1 MPLSAG
7 DIVARVAPAANPV
20 YREAFEDKHGLLTE
34 FGITTPLR
42 LSHFIAQAFVETGG
56 FARLVESGRYSQKA
70 LANQWDQGNWHRA
83 FANRAECLSYAE
95 KCKVDGGEALFN
107 LVYGANKQLGNTQKG
122 DGWKFRGR
130 GIIQTTGRANY
141 TALGKTFK
149 VAFADDP
156 DLVATPEHALKAA
169 LGHWRD
175 KHLNTAADAND
186 ISVVTRGINGGL
198 GALPERKAAFAR
210 IFAVASKGEAIE
222 HSIEWRVQEKLNA
235 AGFPCGKP
243 DGVVGS
249 GTRGAILDY
258 RARHGLTMTNTI
270 TPDLLKSLG
279 PG

>member
-1 MPLSAG
+1 MPLVAS
-7 DIVARVAPAANPV
+7 DIVSVVAPKAHPV
-20 YREAFEDKHGLLTE
+20 YREAFQDKRGLLAE

-56 FARLVESGRYSQKA
+56 FAKLVESGRYSQKA
-70 LANQWDQGNWHRA
+70 LARQWDMGNWHKA

-107 LVYGANKQLGNTQKG
+107 LVYARKELGNTQKG

-141 TALGKTFK
+141 TVLGKTFK
-149 VAFADDP
+149 IGFADEP
-156 DLVATPEHALKAA
+156 DLVATPDHALKAA

-175 KHLNTAADAND
+175 RHLNTAADAND

-198 GALPERKAAFAR
+198 GALDERKAAFAR
-210 IFAVASKGEAIE
+210 VFAVASRGQAIE
-222 HSIEWRVQEKLNA
+222 HSVEWRVQEKLNA

-249 GTRGAILDY
+249 GTRGAIIAY
-258 RARHGLTMTNTI
+258 RARHKLPMTNTI

-279 PG
+279 IA